1 MYVCHSGGRI
11 AALGSS
17 RCEYLLCSVKC
28 ELIPNSDSRDF
39 SRNPKTIFHMGYG
52 VLATV
57 LRTSCGRASPSLLLM
72 APLSGGPPAALAASA
87 TGGVDPP
94 PCSGP
99 APTPA
104 PAPLVPFALPECTRC
119 NLNFA
124 IRVIFG
130 HQYEA
135 DLGEG

>member
-1 MYVCHSGGRI
+1 
-11 AALGSS
+11 
-17 RCEYLLCSVKC
+17 
-28 ELIPNSDSRDF
+28 
-39 SRNPKTIFHMGYG
+39 MGYG
-52 VLATV
+52 VLATRPPDLV
-57 LRTSCGRASPSLLLM
+57 LAASPSLLLM

>member
-1 MYVCHSGGRI
+1 M
-11 AALGSS
+11 
-17 RCEYLLCSVKC
+17 
-28 ELIPNSDSRDF
+28 
-39 SRNPKTIFHMGYG
+39 
-52 VLATV
+52 
-57 LRTSCGRASPSLLLM
+57 LRS
-72 APLSGGPPAALAASA
+72 
-87 TGGVDPP
+87 
-94 PCSGP
+94 SGP

-130 HQYEA
+130 QYEA

>member
-1 MYVCHSGGRI
+1 
-11 AALGSS
+11 
-17 RCEYLLCSVKC
+17 
-28 ELIPNSDSRDF
+28 
-39 SRNPKTIFHMGYG
+39 MGYG

-57 LRTSCGRASPSLLLM
+57 LRCPDLAARVALAFAHA

-130 HQYEA
+130 QYEA

>member
-1 MYVCHSGGRI
+1 
-11 AALGSS
+11 
-17 RCEYLLCSVKC
+17 
-28 ELIPNSDSRDF
+28 
-39 SRNPKTIFHMGYG
+39 MGYG
-52 VLATV
+52 VLRDRPPDLVARV
-57 LRTSCGRASPSLLLM
+57 RLAFAHA

>member
-1 MYVCHSGGRI
+1 
-11 AALGSS
+11 
-17 RCEYLLCSVKC
+17 
-28 ELIPNSDSRDF
+28 
-39 SRNPKTIFHMGYG
+39 MGYG

-57 LRTSCGRASPSLLLM
+57 LRTRRARVAL
-72 APLSGGPPAALAASA
+72 AFAHGTPLWRPTGCARGLRDRWSRPAAMLRS
-87 TGGVDPP
+87 
-94 PCSGP
+94 SGP

-130 HQYEA
+130 QYEA